1 MIRASDSQTIYDM
14 INNPIGSQPFDN
26 RICTDLTPIPLSL
39 KVPDYIEPG
48 YVDRNYKPVPR
59 PFNPNISAGSS
70 TPSTGAIL
78 GGLGATALG
87 GLFGGAS
94 GASGVLGSL
103 LDLYGSYQGS
113 QANQNINQGLAQ
125 GYGTLSNQLQSQV
138 QFKPFTVTGSTGG
151 VSTGY
156 DAQGNLQ
163 TQYGLGPQGQAI
175 QQAGLGGAQH

>member
-1 MIRASDSQTIYDM
+1 M
-14 INNPIGSQPFDN
+14 
-26 RICTDLTPIPLSL
+26 
-39 KVPDYIEPG
+39 
-48 YVDRNYKPVPR
+48 PR

-125 GYGTLSNQLQSQV
+125 GYGTLSNQL
-138 QFKPFTVTGSTGG
+138 TE
-151 VSTGY
+151 
-156 DAQGNLQ
+156 
-163 TQYGLGPQGQAI
+163 
-175 QQAGLGGAQH
+175 